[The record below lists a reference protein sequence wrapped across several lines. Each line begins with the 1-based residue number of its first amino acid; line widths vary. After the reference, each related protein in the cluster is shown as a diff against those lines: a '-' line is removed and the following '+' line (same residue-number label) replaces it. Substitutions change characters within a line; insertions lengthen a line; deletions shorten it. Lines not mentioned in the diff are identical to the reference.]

1 MRTFVTKWRCPEG
14 FPRDDIARCSYQ
26 NVDNLLSSDTMS
38 AGMYDVAII
47 GGGPAGSTAATLLAQ
62 AGRRVIVFEREK
74 FPRFHIGESLL
85 PFSIQTFDRLGV
97 REKLDR
103 TFLPKFG
110 GEIMAAC
117 GTRGIKFYFKD
128 GFRSQRDRA
137 YQVTRSDFDKLLLD
151 HSRENGAEVLEETEV
166 KRLDFADDRVKIEI
180 ETSRTITSTME
191 PAGAERDGRETRG
204 FASEDARKSIEARYL
219 LDCSGRQTV
228 LGSLFKLKK
237 TYDHLQKFSV
247 FAHYENIDRLPG
259 RDATL
264 IRMVRGLDRWFWMI
278 PLTDTRTSVGVV
290 MDTVTFRATKL
301 APQAALEKFI
311 AEQPL
316 VSERMKNAVRVSPV
330 YSTGDFS
337 YRNSRL
343 SGERWLL
350 AGDAAGFIDPVFS
363 SGVFLAIM
371 SAERA
376 ADTLDGVLRD
386 ESKRPRLFEKYSR
399 TVNRIMDIYLTFVTA
414 WYQRSKEFLEVFLN
428 PSDRMQIAAAV
439 NAVLAGNEGKSFAIK
454 WRMWLFYFFVYAQK
468 FFAFSPR
475 LSLMPNKEAMP
486 APVET
491 AGTVAMS

>member
-1 MRTFVTKWRCPEG
+1 
-14 FPRDDIARCSYQ
+14 
-26 NVDNLLSSDTMS
+26 
-38 AGMYDVAII
+38 MYDVAII
-47 GGGPAGSTAATLLAQ
+47 GGGPAGSTAATLLAR

-117 GTRGIKFYFKD
+117 GTRGVKFYFKD

-151 HSRENGAEVLEETEV
+151 HSCENGAEVREETEV
-166 KRLDFADDRVKIEI
+166 KVVDFDADQVKIEI
-180 ETSRTITSTME
+180 ENSSGTRSR
-191 PAGAERDGRETRG
+191 
-204 FASEDARKSIEARYL
+204 IEARYL
-219 LDCSGRQTV
+219 LDCSGRQTI
-228 LGSLFKLKK
+228 LGSFFNLKK

-290 MDTVTFRATKL
+290 MDTATFRAAKL
-301 APQAALEKFI
+301 APEPALEKFI

-316 VSERMKNAVRVSPV
+316 MSERMKNAIRVSPV
-330 YSTGDFS
+330 YSAGDYS
-337 YRNSRL
+337 YRNTRL
-343 SGERWLL
+343 SGDRWLL

-376 ADTLDGVLRD
+376 ADTLDEVLRD
-386 ESKRPRLFEKYSR
+386 ESERRRLFAKYSR
-399 TVNRIMDIYLTFVTA
+399 SVNRIMDIYLTFVNA
-414 WYQRSKEFLEVFLN
+414 WYRRGKEFLEVFLN
-428 PSDRMQIAAAV
+428 PTDTMQIAAAV
-439 NAVLAGNEGKSFAIK
+439 NAVLAGNEGKSLAIR
-454 WRMWLFYFFVYAQK
+454 WRMLVFYFFVYAQK

-475 LSLMPNKEAMP
+475 LTLVSEKTKEAP
-486 APVET
+486 ASAQR
-491 AGTVAMS
+491 AGVMS